1 VARLQ
6 VGEEVAVKLLL
17 GLHVALKLGLLIR
30 QQTLVLVQFL
40 GVEVLKLTNLAY
52 IFLDLKLMSLVDLG

>member
-1 VARLQ
+1 MARLQ

-52 IFLDLKLMSLVDLG
+52 IFLDLKLMSLVDL

>member
-1 VARLQ
+1 MARLQ

-17 GLHVALKLGLLIR
+17 GLHVALELGLLIR

-40 GVEVLKLTNLAY
+40 GVEVLKLTNFAY
-52 IFLDLKLMSLVDLG
+52 IFLDLKLMSLVDL

>member
-1 VARLQ
+1 M
-6 VGEEVAVKLLL
+6 KLLL

-40 GVEVLKLTNLAY
+40 GLEVLKLTNLAY

>member
-1 VARLQ
+1 MARLQ

-17 GLHVALKLGLLIR
+17 GLHVALELGLLIR

-40 GVEVLKLTNLAY
+40 GLEVLKLTNLAY
-52 IFLDLKLMSLVDLG
+52 IFLDLKLMSLVDL

>member
-17 GLHVALKLGLLIR
+17 GLHVALELGLLIR

-40 GVEVLKLTNLAY
+40 GLEVLKLTNLAY
-52 IFLDLKLMSLVDLG
+52 IFLDLKLMSLVDL